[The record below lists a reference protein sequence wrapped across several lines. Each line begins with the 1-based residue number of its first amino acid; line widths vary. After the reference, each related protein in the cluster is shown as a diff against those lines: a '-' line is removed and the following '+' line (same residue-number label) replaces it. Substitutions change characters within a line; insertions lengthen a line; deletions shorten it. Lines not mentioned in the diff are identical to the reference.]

1 MIKHDRLMRALAEI
15 KDICANNADYDIG
28 CGKRCPFLMAEDS
41 NGFRDCEI
49 MCFTRHNAVID
60 SPSEW
65 AEWEEE
71 GE

>member
-1 MIKHDRLMRALAEI
+1 MTKRDRLMKALAEI
-15 KDICANNADYDIG
+15 KDICVKNGDEDVG

-49 MCFTRHNAVID
+49 MCFTRQNAVDTIY

-65 AEWEEE
+65 AEG